1 MTWQESKQNCKTLGS
16 FLVTIH
22 SKQERDF
29 AFSLIPAGGG
39 NIWTGAKEVGNVWI
53 WEDGKP
59 WGVYTAWGPGEPNG
73 GNLNHCLQMYKSNG
87 NWNDRGCSSKL
98 SSVCKIGKQYYLKLA
113 TCFLVYR
120 K

>member
-1 MTWQESKQNCKTLGS
+1 MTWQESKQNCETLGS

-39 NIWTGAKEVGNVWI
+39 NIQTGAKEVGNVWI

-87 NWNDRGCSSKL
+87 NWNDHGCSSKL